1 MADWATTANAAAAQA
16 TLRRDRLPQLALAV
30 RTSAF
35 VARTQGLFVLEAR
48 ASPRTPP
55 GAT

>member
-30 RTSAF
+30 TLVGVRRVVVL
-35 VARTQGLFVLEAR
+35 VA
-48 ASPRTPP
+48 
-55 GAT
+55 